1 MTLANFNSRSE
12 ISSIMPFCQTNF
24 LNPQIFLAIIILISL
39 NVMTSVCHELCL
51 VPNLVQFN
59 RYSSIF
65 QLDLIYFKGDLLSTR
80 IQYRK
85 QLNHARPLHTIS
97 KTRKKLF
104 CTFFKYLFSSLM
116 SLIGLFWKVISLE
129 FPRYLTHAHIH
140 NVYTEPISFR
150 AAVKLLSYAFIKSSL
165 FLILL
170 FLSWFFEKCGI
181 IFNETELRMR

>member
-1 MTLANFNSRSE
+1 MNCALCRTWFNSTD
-12 ISSIMPFCQTNF
+12 I
-24 LNPQIFLAIIILISL
+24 
-39 NVMTSVCHELCL
+39 
-51 VPNLVQFN
+51 
-59 RYSSIF
+59 
-65 QLDLIYFKGDLLSTR
+65 LLSFNWTWFTSKA
-80 IQYRK
+80 ICLAQEYSIE
-85 QLNHARPLHTIS
+85 NSWITHALYIRLA
-97 KTRKKLF
+97 RLEKKLF

-170 FLSWFFEKCGI
+170 FLSWSFEKCGI